1 MDKENDQVELY
12 FEKGPQI
19 LFKDSPPHPRNYPS
33 YIFPNILVSFQ
44 PWEVKLSQH
53 Y

>member
-19 LFKDSPPHPRNYPS
+19 LFKDSPPTPETTPH
-33 YIFPNILVSFQ
+33 ISF
-44 PWEVKLSQH
+44 LI